1 MAALEFAKTIPEEV
15 IDKLK
20 ARHIRMQLATAEDFE
35 RVWVHMLEDFMP
47 GEPMSRSCGF
57 VKEDAADLGKGW
69 KMIYKVFMKP
79 MLSKGTSV
87 IAVNDKDEIVGMKIG
102 RAVDITD
109 KKDPTIPTATMIKYF
124 SKILSKRWIK
134 FMLMGDIL
142 KDTMRYNPHMVM
154 EDQDIKKVFMGEIL
168 AVAKSA
174 RGLKLGTALTMQSM
188 ELAKEKECE
197 GYYAGLTGIYSQKIY
212 RDLDFPF
219 VKELIYAEVKDTDG
233 KLLFDDTLEH
243 TTMKTAYK
251 KL

>member
-1 MAALEFAKTIPEEV
+1 
-15 IDKLK
+15 
-20 ARHIRMQLATAEDFE
+20 
-35 RVWVHMLEDFMP
+35 
-47 GEPMSRSCGF
+47 
-57 VKEDAADLGKGW
+57 
-69 KMIYKVFMKP
+69 
-79 MLSKGTSV
+79 
-87 IAVNDKDEIVGMKIG
+87 
-102 RAVDITD
+102 
-109 KKDPTIPTATMIKYF
+109 
-124 SKILSKRWIK
+124 
-134 FMLMGDIL
+134 MLMGDIL

-219 VKELIYAEVKDTDG
+219 VKELIYAEVKDKDG

-243 TTMKTAYK
+243 TTLKTAYK